1 MTSTLDPMTE
11 PSSTTIYTI
20 GHSNHNIEEFLG
32 LLQLHDIQTLAD
44 VRSSPRSRYHHFNQ
58 AVLRNLLWTAGLE
71 YVYLGE
77 ELGGHPES
85 DEFYDISG
93 HVVYERIFSTRQFRR
108 AIQRTIDLSATTRLV
123 LMCAEGDPSQCHRHP
138 LIARVLLEHKICVQH
153 IRRDGTLLEAAAMR
167 SQHRGSQLP
176 LLEPTGEDLSW
187 RSPKRIR

>member
-1 MTSTLDPMTE
+1 MTSTLGPMTE
-11 PSSTTIYTI
+11 PWSTTIYTI
-20 GHSNHNIEEFLG
+20 GHSNHNIDEFLS
-32 LLQLHDIQTLAD
+32 LLHLHDIQTLAD

-85 DEFYDISG
+85 AEFYDASG
-93 HVVYERIFSTRQFRR
+93 HVVYERIFRTRQFRR

-138 LIARVLLEHKICVQH
+138 MIARVLLERQICIKH
-153 IRRDGTLLEAAAMR
+153 IRKDGTLHDAAAM
-167 SQHRGSQLP
+167 SSPHGDSQLP
-176 LLEPTGEDLSW
+176 LFEPTGEDLSW